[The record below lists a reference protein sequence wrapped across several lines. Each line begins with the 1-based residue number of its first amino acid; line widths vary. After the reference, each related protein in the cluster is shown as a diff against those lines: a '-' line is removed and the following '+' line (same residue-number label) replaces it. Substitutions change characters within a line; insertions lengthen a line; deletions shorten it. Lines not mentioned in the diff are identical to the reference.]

1 MADPFKRKNLSAN
14 PPNPWNS
21 DDAKYQRLEVNPE
34 VRNMEA
40 RLEWWDKTDE
50 GWSDFST
57 IFSGPPVEV
66 AKTQVESTAS
76 NFLSRFPIF
85 VENQGRMNLIYEGLL
100 RATASGY
107 AIGIAPSILEGKK
120 PDSSGIDSRSLADAT
135 AATFA
140 EESEVE
146 PSTTEWFGFA
156 NRNGITVFQW
166 LLLPLGV
173 SSVDTWKSA
182 PTTELMA
189 LGRWHLRYGIALAK
203 SQLIMT
209 Q

>member
-1 MADPFKRKNLSAN
+1 MANPFKRRNLPVN
-14 PPNPWNS
+14 PPDPWNS
-21 DDAKYQRLEVNPE
+21 DDAKYQRLEANPE

-40 RLEWWDKTDE
+40 HLEWWDKTDE

-57 IFSGPPVEV
+57 IFFGPPVEV

-76 NFLSRFPIF
+76 NFLARFPSF
-85 VENQGRMNLIYEGLL
+85 VENQERMNLIYEGLL

-107 AIGIAPSILEGKK
+107 AIGITPQVLEGKR
-120 PDSSGIDSRSLADAT
+120 PVASGIDSRSLADAT
-135 AATFA
+135 AATF
-140 EESEVE
+140 EKGSEVE
-146 PSTTEWFGFA
+146 PSATEWFGFA

-182 PTTELMA
+182 PTMELMV

-203 SQLIMT
+203 TQLIMA